1 MKARLIANML
11 RALVAASATLVVAGW
26 ALPAQAA
33 PLSPPGTWQ
42 TTGSLISARI
52 AQSAALLPNGKVLVA
67 GGFNTSSIL
76 ASAELY
82 DPASGTWKATG
93 SLNFARD
100 YATATTLPNGKVLLA
115 GGCCVATAEL
125 YEPST
130 GTWAPT
136 GSLATYRYLASATLL
151 PNGKVLVAGGIH
163 GSGALAF
170 SLASAEI
177 YDPATGTWSAT
188 GSMNVARASQTATL
202 LPNGKVLVAGGC
214 NGRRCGTSVATAE
227 IYDPA
232 SGTWTMTGSM
242 ATARSAHVAAVLP
255 NGRVLVAGGRGA
267 GSAAEVYNPAAGTWS
282 ATASMATARSWATAT
297 LLGSGLVLVAGGQT
311 DISAAELYNSGTGT
325 WSTAGNMATGRY
337 EHTATLLQ
345 DGRVLVAGGATSS
358 GATASAE
365 VYTP

>member
-1 MKARLIANML
+1 VKARLIAHML
-11 RALVAASATLVVAGW
+11 RALVAASATLAIAGW

-33 PLSPPGTWQ
+33 RLSQPGTWQ
-42 TTGSLISARI
+42 TTGSLLSPRI
-52 AQSAALLPNGKVLVA
+52 APAAAPLQDGKVLVA

-76 ASAELY
+76 SSAETY

-100 YATATTLPNGKVLLA
+100 YATATTLANGKVLVA
-115 GGCCVATAEL
+115 GGCCVAAAEL
-125 YEPST
+125 YDPAT
-130 GTWAPT
+130 GTWAAT

-163 GSGALAF
+163 GSGPLAF
-170 SLASAEI
+170 SLATAEI
-177 YDPATGTWSAT
+177 YNPATGTWSAT
-188 GSMNVARASQTATL
+188 GSMNAARASQTATL

-214 NGRRCGTSVATAE
+214 IGRRCGTSVASAE

-242 ATARSAHVAAVLP
+242 ATARSAQVAALLP

-267 GSAAEVYNPAAGTWS
+267 GGTAEVYDPASGTWS
-282 ATASMATARSWATAT
+282 ATGSMATARSWATAT

-311 DISAAELYNSGTGT
+311 DISAAELYNSATGT
-325 WSTAGNMATGRY
+325 WRATGSMTTGRY